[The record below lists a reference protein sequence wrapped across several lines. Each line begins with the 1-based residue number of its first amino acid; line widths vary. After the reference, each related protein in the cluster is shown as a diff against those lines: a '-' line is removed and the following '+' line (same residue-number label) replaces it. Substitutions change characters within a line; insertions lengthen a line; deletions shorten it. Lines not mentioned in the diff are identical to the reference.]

1 MSKRAIVVLA
11 VVWIVLLVAGVST
24 SLTLM
29 FCNVNASDEI
39 SLGSAHIVSAQE
51 YSIIERFSRLREVLD
66 EVEEDYYQP
75 VDEEKLLQGA
85 IDGMLVSLEDP
96 YTFYYTPTAMEE
108 STEHQSGTY
117 HGVGLQLLADEQ
129 GRLVITRTFSGGSS
143 QEAGILSG
151 DILIA
156 VDGVPV
162 SGETRQEMNKALD
175 AVRGP
180 DQTTVRLTVLRG
192 DEQLEVEV
200 VRGEVTM
207 NRVDHR
213 MLEDQIGYIA
223 IYEFMGDDV
232 EGFRE
237 AVRDLQNQGMRALII
252 DVRSNPGGLLDH
264 VVSIADQILP
274 QGLIVYTQDR
284 AGQRESYYSD
294 TSSLDLPM
302 AVLITG
308 TSASASEIL
317 AGAIQDYGVGTLVG
331 EKSFGKGIVQTII
344 SFRDDGAGMQLTTSA
359 YYTPSGRS
367 IHGTGIAPDVEVAAE
382 EDFDVSMSI
391 AAPEDD
397 LQLQAALNLL
407 KEQLK

>member
-66 EVEEDYYQP
+66 VVEEDYYQP

-85 IDGMLVSLEDP
+85 IDGMLGSLEDP

-213 MLEDQIGYIA
+213 MLEDQIGYVA

-232 EGFRE
+232 EG
-237 AVRDLQNQGMRALII
+237 
-252 DVRSNPGGLLDH
+252 
-264 VVSIADQILP
+264 
-274 QGLIVYTQDR
+274 
-284 AGQRESYYSD
+284 
-294 TSSLDLPM
+294 
-302 AVLITG
+302 
-308 TSASASEIL
+308 
-317 AGAIQDYGVGTLVG
+317 
-331 EKSFGKGIVQTII
+331 
-344 SFRDDGAGMQLTTSA
+344 
-359 YYTPSGRS
+359 
-367 IHGTGIAPDVEVAAE
+367 
-382 EDFDVSMSI
+382 FDVSMSI

>member
-66 EVEEDYYQP
+66 VVEEDYYQP

-85 IDGMLVSLEDP
+85 IDGMLGSLEDP

-252 DVRSNPGGLLDH
+252 DVRSNPGGLL
-264 VVSIADQILP
+264 
-274 QGLIVYTQDR
+274 T
-284 AGQRESYYSD
+284 
-294 TSSLDLPM
+294 TW
-302 AVLITG
+302 
-308 TSASASEIL
+308 SASPTRSCR
-317 AGAIQDYGVGTLVG
+317 
-331 EKSFGKGIVQTII
+331 
-344 SFRDDGAGMQLTTSA
+344 RD
-359 YYTPSGRS
+359 
-367 IHGTGIAPDVEVAAE
+367 
-382 EDFDVSMSI
+382 
-391 AAPEDD
+391 
-397 LQLQAALNLL
+397 
-407 KEQLK
+407 